1 MDKKKLRAA
10 SGVLLT
16 DRIWTFDFAG
26 LSKAKRRMFKLV
38 KLIRIVFEDF
48 NKKRMG
54 FQCVALS
61 YFSALAFIPLLAVIF
76 AVTNGLGLADKVL
89 VFLQNALAGNTE
101 LIATLGEKATNII
114 DVARSGPV
122 GWISAGMFLWTILWM
137 MFQVERVFNNVWG
150 VEKVSRKLYKRF
162 SFYLLTMILLPFVI
176 VIFGAGIVFYSNV
189 FTLLGLDR
197 ISEIRFLPKLLSW
210 LIFYAVTVL
219 TLSAMYKFIPA
230 VPVRYR
236 NALIGALV
244 AGLLFVIFQF
254 LYLQTQMFVT
264 RINGVYGTIAA
275 VPLFLIWL
283 NYSWSIVIYGA
294 QLSFAIQNVDTYN
307 LSDDL
312 TFIQAVGADR
322 ETRMA
327 KRRSRQ

>member
-1 MDKKKLRAA
+1 MITYKDVAEKSMTSDKKA
-10 SGVLLT
+10 SAQSDLFAFYVIRPISFFATIPFLYTSLT
-16 DRIWTFDFAG
+16 PNMISMISIIPVMIGFVISWFTY
-26 LSKAKRRMFKLV
+26 SKA
-38 KLIRIVFEDF
+38 
-48 NKKRMG
+48 
-54 FQCVALS
+54 
-61 YFSALAFIPLLAVIF
+61 
-76 AVTNGLGLADKVL
+76 
-89 VFLQNALAGNTE
+89 
-101 LIATLGEKATNII
+101 
-114 DVARSGPV
+114 
-122 GWISAGMFLWTILWM
+122 GM
-137 MFQVERVFNNVWG
+137 
-150 VEKVSRKLYKRF
+150 
-162 SFYLLTMILLPFVI
+162 
-176 VIFGAGIVFYSNV
+176 
-189 FTLLGLDR
+189 
-197 ISEIRFLPKLLSW
+197 LLSW
-210 LIFYAVTVL
+210 LMFYAVTVL